1 METIAAK
8 VYIKTDAAGRI
19 TGCEGGYT
27 TPKDLAGWIEIEEGP
42 PCDRLNLAQS
52 HYFDGG
58 LYTMDGIPRYKYA
71 DGKCSLRLDS
81 EIAEDRE
88 TIPAAPSQLDS
99 IEAQAAYTAMMTNT
113 LLEG

>member
-1 METIAAK
+1 MEKSK

-19 TGCEGGYT
+19 TSCDGGCT
-27 TPKDLAGWIEIEEGP
+27 TPKDLTGWIKIDDGTG
-42 PCDRLNLAQS
+42 DRYNLCQS

-58 LYTMDGIPRYKYA
+58 LYTMEGIPRYKYA
-71 DGKCSLRLDS
+71 DGKCSLRTNA
-81 EIAEDRE
+81 EIEADRAA
-88 TIPAAPSQLDS
+88 IQAAPSQLDS